1 MLVAELHMFSDSKPG
16 LSRRLAAL
24 ACGAL
29 LLAGCSSQFV
39 YNRLDTVA
47 YLYVK
52 TQVSLEDLQS
62 SQLKGSLRE
71 FLAWHRSSELPRYAA
86 LAQGLARDAAQPLG
100 RDRIDRARL
109 DIEGLW
115 RDAVARVAPDAARFL
130 AGLSRT
136 QREELFDSLAD
147 GDPDLREEYCE
158 TPEPKRRRRQL
169 DGFIET
175 AQDWVGTLTPAQR
188 ELVAARLATL
198 KPTSCGWVDNRIR
211 VRRSFRE
218 LLERSNSDP
227 AWAGELRR
235 LMTSPEERWDPAYR
249 AAFEAN
255 RDAIVTLLAEL
266 DATLTQRQRSR
277 LAEKLT
283 GYARD
288 FRELAVRPAAPVAAR
303 N

>member
-1 MLVAELHMFSDSKPG
+1 MSTDCKPRRLH
-16 LSRRLAAL
+16 RLAAL
-24 ACGAL
+24 VCGAL

-47 YLYVK
+47 YLYLK

-62 SQLKGSLRE
+62 SQLRGSLRE
-71 FLAWHRSSELPRYAA
+71 FLTWHRDSELPRYAA

-100 RDRIDRARL
+100 RVRIDQARV

-130 AGLSRT
+130 AGLNNT
-136 QREELFDSLAD
+136 QRNELFASLAED
-147 GDPDLREEYCE
+147 DPDLREEYCD

-169 DGFIET
+169 ESFVDT
-175 AQDWVGTLTPAQR
+175 AEDWVGKLTAAQR
-188 ELVAARLATL
+188 ELVAARLAAL
-198 KPTSCGWVDNRIR
+198 QPTSCGWVDNRIR

-218 LLERSNSDP
+218 LLERSGGDP
-227 AWAGELRR
+227 ALPTELRR
-235 LMTSPEERWDPAYR
+235 LMTSPEERWDPTYR

-255 RDAIVTLLAEL
+255 RDGIVALLAEL
-266 DATLTQRQRSR
+266 DATLTQGQRAR
-277 LAEKLT
+277 LSEKLT

-288 FRELAVRPAAPVAAR
+288 FRELAARPAAAAAAR